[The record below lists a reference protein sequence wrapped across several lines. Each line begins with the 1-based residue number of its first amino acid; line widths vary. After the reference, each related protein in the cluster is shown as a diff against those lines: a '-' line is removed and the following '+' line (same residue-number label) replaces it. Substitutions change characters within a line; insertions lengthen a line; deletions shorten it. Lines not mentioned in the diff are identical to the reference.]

1 MEIRRSAASVLRR
14 LLAGAV
20 VLIVLAPAQGTTSDG
35 GGATNPPATRPG
47 DSVGPV
53 TIHASAPCV
62 SPCEPNGPSPAD
74 GATDVPVDALLSW
87 TVPVPIGCEGF
98 RLLASTGIDP
108 ALNPFSLVELATDP
122 ESEIAI
128 DPARSIGFVS
138 SLDFSPDGLL
148 YGADGEICLID
159 PSNGSAQ
166 TICQTLST
174 PDGTPVS
181 LNGIAFHPNGTLY
194 GIDWDMETDQNV
206 FYLIDMAKCLATE
219 VCRTASIRGSAW
231 GIDFSPDGV
240 LYGAFSEL
248 VRFDLTKRT
257 ATIVGRR
264 FSLPFVNDIDYA
276 PDGFIYAV
284 DNMESRLYK
293 ISPSTGSVVDQYGPY
308 DSELWGVV
316 SECTAPFCAGQ
327 PGEALLLYQ
336 SAAARAGWSTRREPG
351 WLWYDAEEELTAM
364 GKRGLMLERLAS
376 GSAKIAVEDGAG
388 VAPADEASPSLQA
401 AAAAIGSD
409 ITCDV
414 YMDTVRPPARL
425 IHQDVPPV
433 AGRAWTCEHR
443 VLRPGTT
450 YYWRVVA
457 KRPCGALTLGPVW
470 SLTTK
475 SPSATIPSP

>member
-1 MEIRRSAASVLRR
+1 MEIRRSGAKVLRTV
-14 LLAGAV
+14 LAGAV
-20 VLIVLAPAQGTTSDG
+20 LLIVLAPAQGTTSEDG
-35 GGATNPPATRPG
+35 GAVKPATTRRAG
-47 DSVGPV
+47 
-53 TIHASAPCV
+53 SANPAIFRSAAACV
-62 SPCEPNGPSPAD
+62 SPCEPNGPGPVD
-74 GATDVPVDALLSW
+74 GATDVSVDALLSW

-128 DPARSIGFVS
+128 DPTRSIGFVS

-174 PDGTPVS
+174 PGGTPVS

-206 FYLIDMAKCLATE
+206 FYVIDMAQCLATE
-219 VCRTASIRGSAW
+219 VCRIASIRGSAW
-231 GIDFSPDGV
+231 GIDFSPKGV

-257 ATIVGRR
+257 ATIVGGR
-264 FSLPFVNDIDYA
+264 FSLPFVADIDYA

-284 DNMESRLYK
+284 DNMECRLYK
-293 ISPSTGSVVDQYGPY
+293 INPSTGSVVDEYGPY

-327 PGEALLLYQ
+327 PGEALLLYRT
-336 SAAARAGWSTRREPG
+336 AAARAGWSTPREPG
-351 WLWYDAEEELTAM
+351 WLWYDADEERTAV

-376 GSAKIAVEDGAG
+376 RGTKIAVEDGAD
-388 VAPADEASPSLQA
+388 VAPAGETSASLQA
-401 AAAAIGSD
+401 AAAGTGTD

-414 YMDTVRPPARL
+414 YMDTVRPPDRL
-425 IHQDVPPV
+425 IGQDTPPV

-457 KRPCGALTLGPVW
+457 KRPCGAITVGPVW
-470 SLTTK
+470 SFTTK
-475 SPSATIPSP
+475 RPLAEDLP

>member
-1 MEIRRSAASVLRR
+1 MEIRRSGAKVLRR
-14 LLAGAV
+14 VLAGAV
-20 VLIVLAPAQGTTSDG
+20 VLIVLAPVQGTVSS
-35 GGATNPPATRPG
+35 GGATNPPSTRPG
-47 DSVGPV
+47 DSAGPV
-53 TIHASAPCV
+53 RVYSSGTCV
-62 SPCEPNGPSPAD
+62 SACEPNGPGPAD
-74 GATDVPVDALLSW
+74 GATDVSVDALLSW
-87 TVPVPIGCEGF
+87 NVPAPIGCEGF
-98 RLLASTGIDP
+98 RLLASTGGIGAD
-108 ALNPFSLVELATDP
+108 LNPFSLVELATDP

-128 DPARSIGFVS
+128 DPTRSIGY
-138 SLDFSPDGLL
+138 LPTMDFSPDGLL
-148 YGADGEICLID
+148 YGGGSKLCLID

-206 FYLIDMAKCLATE
+206 FYIIDMTKCLATE
-219 VCRTASIRGSAW
+219 VCRISASRGSVW
-231 GIDFSPDGV
+231 GIDFSPKGV

-327 PGEALLLYQ
+327 PGEALLLYR
-336 SAAARAGWSTRREPG
+336 SAAARAGWSTPREPG

-364 GKRGLMLERLAS
+364 GKRGLLLERLAS
-376 GSAKIAVEDGAG
+376 RDAKIAVENGAG
-388 VAPADEASPSLQA
+388 AAPAGEASPSLQVA
-401 AAAAIGSD
+401 AAVTGVD

-425 IHQDVPPV
+425 IHQDVPPA
-433 AGRAWTCEHR
+433 AGRAWTCDHR

-457 KRPCGALTLGPVW
+457 KRPCGAITLGPVW
-470 SLTTK
+470 SFTTK
-475 SPSATIPSP
+475 RPLAEDMQ